1 MSQNLQDL
9 FDNAHPNKFKTHSAE
24 GRARIS
30 AASRAR
36 QSDPEVKAQ
45 ISARSKE
52 TNARPEV
59 KAKIRAALTGRPGR
73 TWTPEQRQEHAIRQQ
88 LEREA
93 GLRKTTKG
101 VKYSEARRQQCS
113 EAGLKRQTVNI
124 TQREIQTPNGIFYGI
139 RAVAEH
145 YQVTELT
152 IGRWFKSKSESFY
165 YTGNSRTTQVS
176 NPNAK
181 I

>member
-9 FDNAHPNKFKTHSAE
+9 FDNAHPNKFKTQSEEA
-24 GRARIS
+24 RARIS

-36 QSDPEVKAQ
+36 QSDPEVRAQ
-45 ISARSKE
+45 ISARSKAS
-52 TNARPEV
+52 NARPET
-59 KAKIRAALTGRPGR
+59 KAKISAASKGRPGR
-73 TWTPEQRQEHAIRQQ
+73 KWTDEQKAAHAIRQQ

-93 GLRKTTKG
+93 GLRRTTKG
-101 VKYSEARRQQCS
+101 VKYSDEQRQQCR
-113 EAGLKRQTVNI
+113 ERGLTRQTHTF

-139 RAVAEH
+139 RAVSEH
-145 YQVTELT
+145 YQVAEMT
-152 IGRWFKSKSESFY
+152 IGRWFKSKSELFY
-165 YTGNSRTTQVS
+165 YTGNSKTTKVS